1 MSYHT
6 ARNQVHIV
14 SFPSTILKIF
24 PWEIDFYCIVH
35 ASCKSPV
42 DQAGIRCS
50 LLSKEGIPRL
60 QVSYAIEP
68 TSSSLVSEAMALLL
82 AVQQVNR
89 LAYQRVTFLGY
100 RGELFKSLVLEH
112 EPTDGRIHEAHI
124 NDATSIIRY
133 ILRIACKNNFRSLLQ
148 F

>member
-1 MSYHT
+1 M
-6 ARNQVHIV
+6 
-14 SFPSTILKIF
+14 
-24 PWEIDFYCIVH
+24 
-35 ASCKSPV
+35 
-42 DQAGIRCS
+42 
-50 LLSKEGIPRL
+50 
-60 QVSYAIEP
+60 SYAIEP